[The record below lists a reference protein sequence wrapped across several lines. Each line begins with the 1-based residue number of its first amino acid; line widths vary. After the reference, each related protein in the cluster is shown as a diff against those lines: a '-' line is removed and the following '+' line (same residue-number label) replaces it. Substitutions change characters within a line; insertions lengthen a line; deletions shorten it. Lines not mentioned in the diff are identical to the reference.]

1 MHFTIMVKI
10 NILAQ
15 CIKLRYALSSFYA
28 DHLRFDFFFI
38 RAKYMYI
45 VTLPLT
51 IKKGTEGICNFK
63 LTSLDYANVTL
74 QTQTGFFSFLRY

>member
-1 MHFTIMVKI
+1 
-10 NILAQ
+10 
-15 CIKLRYALSSFYA
+15 
-28 DHLRFDFFFI
+28 
-38 RAKYMYI
+38 MYI